1 MQIHPRG
8 AVILRTRRA
17 GARARQVAQT
27 AKAKARWSRRHS
39 AWPDKQASAV
49 ANRSSANLS
58 ITFFALTFFYNIA
71 LSSLVLVVPL
81 YLRHLGVTP
90 VILGLAASLPPLVQL
105 GLRLPSGAA
114 SDRLG
119 ERTVLLAAAGSML
132 VAAWLLVGAAQGQA
146 AGFVIA
152 ALLLSGFSRAVYWPS
167 AQSYASRMAGR
178 DVTRTLGLFTSIGHI
193 GAILAPPL
201 AGALM
206 VRWSFAAGFGLAMSG
221 SLACIAF
228 AWSLRRRPPQQPG
241 EPRATG
247 GEGFWRSLL
256 AMTRSRPL
264 LFSGLCMAGAAV
276 PLALLSSFYPVYM
289 ADLGIR
295 EDAIGVLSSFRALT
309 ATVSSLALG
318 VLGSRV
324 PGAMI
329 WLASAGL
336 CGLGLGATAYLTSF
350 AGLAAAMSVIGLSS
364 GLLQVL
370 SMTIATHASSPQ
382 NRAQAMAFTGIFFS
396 ITLWLVP
403 LVMGG
408 VAQRYGVQSGFAGL
422 GLMWLVLAAALFGPA
437 RALIPPEPP
446 AG

>member
-1 MQIHPRG
+1 M
-8 AVILRTRRA
+8 
-17 GARARQVAQT
+17 
-27 AKAKARWSRRHS
+27 
-39 AWPDKQASAV
+39 
-49 ANRSSANLS
+49 S

-132 VAAWLLVGAAQGQA
+132 IAAWLLVGAAQGQA
-146 AGFVIA
+146 IGFIIA

-167 AQSYASRMAGR
+167 AQSYASRMASR
-178 DVTRTLGLFTSIGHI
+178 DVTRTLGLFTSIGHV

-221 SLACIAF
+221 SLVCIAL
-228 AWSLRRRPPQQPG
+228 AWSLRRRPQQQRG
-241 EPRATG
+241 APRTAG
-247 GEGFWRSLL
+247 GDEGFWRSLL

-289 ADLGIR
+289 ADLGMR

-318 VLGSRV
+318 VLGWRV
-324 PGAMI
+324 PGAVI

-403 LVMGG
+403 LVMGA
-408 VAQRYGVQSGFAGL
+408 VAQTFGVQSGFAGL
-422 GLMWLVLAAALFGPA
+422 GLIWLVLAATLFGAA
-437 RALIPPEPP
+437 RALIPPAPP